1 LKASIQSKGDE
12 SEGMIN
18 VGIDIH
24 KRRCQACLKDEKGRL
39 IGEVSFARDHDG
51 ITSFHRLLQN
61 HGEAKIVL
69 ESTGNLW
76 VPIYDTLTDDPANRV
91 ILANPRKTRI
101 IAEAKIKNDRMD
113 ARVLADLV
121 RADLVAES
129 YVPSKEIREQRALLR
144 QRRSFVEDTV
154 AIKNR
159 IHSLLDRHNLQPQ
172 YSDLFGKHGR
182 EWLCSIELPSTE
194 KTILDVELRQLGSLE
209 AGIRTLTEKIAVEA
223 AEEPRVRLLMGFTGI
238 DYYSAMLLLAE
249 IGDIKRFSSPKKLV
263 AYAGLAPGMRSS
275 AGKTVRGHITK
286 EGNKYLRWIL
296 IEAAQ
301 HASRF
306 DPKLQGFYQ
315 RVSARRGRQRAI
327 VGVARKLLVSIYH
340 VLYRNESYHGE
351 RPELLERK
359 IRNLQRIVDSSLQE
373 GRDNQTQDAE
383 P

>member
-1 LKASIQSKGDE
+1 MEGDE
-12 SEGMIN
+12 TEGMIN

-24 KRRCQACLKDEKGRL
+24 KKRCQACLKDEKGRM
-39 IGEVSFARDHDG
+39 IGEVSFPRDHDG
-51 ITSFHRLLQN
+51 IASFRRLLQN

-76 VPIYDTLTDDPANRV
+76 VPIYDQLTGDHANRV

-129 YVPSKEIREQRALLR
+129 YVPNKQVREQRALLR
-144 QRRSFVEDTV
+144 ERRSLVEDTV

-194 KTILDVELRQLGSLE
+194 KTILDVELKQLESLE

-223 AEEPRVRLLMGFTGI
+223 AEEPRVKLLMGFTGI

-340 VLYRNESYHGE
+340 VLNRNETYHGQ
-351 RPELLERK
+351 RTELLERK

-373 GRDNQTQDAE
+373 ERDNQTQNPE
-383 P
+383 S